1 MNKLKMNT
9 ASFLFSVVAIIGL
22 SAFSIQQSMEWKI
35 AEGYS
40 IKFTSSDPTG
50 VFTKMSGD
58 ISFDPANLDVAKFD
72 VKVDVS
78 SINTGNGTQN
88 KHAKSAKWFDAETY
102 PTINFTS
109 SKFNKTATGYSVD
122 GMIEIHGVKKEF
134 TMPFTFKNNVFSS
147 SYMINRMD
155 FGVGSMK
162 GMSKKVPAEL
172 QVDISVPV
180 TK

>member
-22 SAFSIQQSMEWKI
+22 SAFSIQQSMDWKI
-35 AEGYS
+35 ADGYS
-40 IKFTSSDPTG
+40 INFTSTDPTG
-50 VFTKMSGD
+50 VFNKMSGD
-58 ISFDPANLDVAKFD
+58 ITFDPANLDAAKFD

-102 PTINFTS
+102 PHISFTS
-109 SKFNKTATGYSVD
+109 SKFNKTASGYNVE
-122 GMIEIHGVKKEF
+122 GTLEIHGVKKPF
-134 TMPFTFKNNVFSS
+134 TMPFTFKDNVFAS
-147 SYMINRMD
+147 SYMVNRMD

-172 QVDISVPV
+172 KVDISVPV

>member
-9 ASFLFSVVAIIGL
+9 KSFLFSVVAIIGL
-22 SAFSIQQSMEWKI
+22 SAFSIQQSMSWKI

-40 IKFTSSDPTG
+40 IKFTSKDPTG

-58 ISFDPANLDVAKFD
+58 IKFDEANLESSSFD

-102 PTINFTS
+102 PYITFKS

-122 GMIEIHGVKKEF
+122 GTIEIHGVKKEF
-134 TMPFTFKNNVFSS
+134 TMPFTFKDNVFTS
-147 SYMINRMD
+147 SYVINRLD
-155 FGVGSMK
+155 FGVGSTK
-162 GMSKKVPAEL
+162 GMSGKVPAEL
-172 QVDISVPV
+172 KVDISVPV